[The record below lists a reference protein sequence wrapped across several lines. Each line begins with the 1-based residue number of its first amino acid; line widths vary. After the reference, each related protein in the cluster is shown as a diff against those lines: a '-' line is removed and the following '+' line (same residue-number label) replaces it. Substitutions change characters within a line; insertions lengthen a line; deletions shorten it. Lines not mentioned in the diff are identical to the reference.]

1 MGAAGGV
8 TIYKLADIE
17 AKYAE
22 MWPGHDVHKD
32 WWYLDTITVEL
43 GDTKYVL
50 DYADDQ
56 GYHEGHH
63 NNFWFRSR
71 EDDLIDRP
79 ADIWEWDSASP
90 YGFLGKIKGSHYRVI
105 KVLRELTGT
114 HVEVWT

>member
-8 TIYKLADIE
+8 TIYKLDDIE

-22 MWPGHDVHKD
+22 MWPDGDIRKD
-32 WWYLDTITVEL
+32 WWYLDTITTDL
-43 GDTKYVL
+43 DGTKYVL

-56 GYHEGHH
+56 GMHQGSS
-63 NNFWFRSR
+63 NNFWFNFD

-79 ADIWEWDSASP
+79 KDLAKWESDDSYRFP
-90 YGFLGKIKGSHYRVI
+90 GKVHGAHYRVI
-105 KVLRELTGT
+105 KVLRELRGQ